1 MIYMPVMTSM
11 CLFRGNA
18 YARRHRE
25 REMEMDEDEKDRQK
39 EKDELETLKIQVL
52 ERQHKQ
58 LLDEEEERV
67 SKHQCSAKICLV
79 KHKRVAPFRSDERRD
94 LPANLARRRMQ
105 TCLCLQK
112 MTWMRTYLLPRPHT
126 QGALCTHSR

>member
-1 MIYMPVMTSM
+1 MIYMPVMSVFTSM

-67 SKHQCSAKICLV
+67 SKHQ
-79 KHKRVAPFRSDERRD
+79 
-94 LPANLARRRMQ
+94 
-105 TCLCLQK
+105 
-112 MTWMRTYLLPRPHT
+112 
-126 QGALCTHSR
+126 